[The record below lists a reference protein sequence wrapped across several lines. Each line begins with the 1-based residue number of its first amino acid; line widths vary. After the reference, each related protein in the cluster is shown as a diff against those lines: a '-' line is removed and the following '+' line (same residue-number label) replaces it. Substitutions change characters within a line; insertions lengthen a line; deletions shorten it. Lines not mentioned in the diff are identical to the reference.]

1 MKEFL
6 SLSLIKEVFERRRLM
21 AVRDGRRNT
30 RCKTVEV
37 INRAEWLMGD
47 MNFWE
52 ERQNLRKNWW
62 LSLCVRERQSEWMA
76 KSKKLAHI

>member
-1 MKEFL
+1 MKECLQSF

-30 RCKTVEV
+30 RFKTVEV
-37 INRAEWLMGD
+37 NTAESLMGD

-52 ERQNLRKNWW
+52 ERQNLRKN
-62 LSLCVRERQSEWMA
+62 
-76 KSKKLAHI
+76 